1 MLLFQTPSE
10 GVAQEASSIL
20 TALQSQGYAML
31 SVIPA
36 LIKAGLIMLVGWL
49 LAKLFS
55 TLVKRLLSVIGAD
68 KLAGKLMQVDFFRE
82 SKINLVPSQL
92 VAAIVYYF
100 FIIIFAMAAVDA
112 MGLQMLSKLLQDFIS
127 YIPNAITALAV
138 LLVGIFVADAIKKV
152 LLTACRSLGIS
163 SGNLIANVIF
173 YFVLLNIILIA
184 LRQAKLQ
191 TSFMEEN
198 ISIILAGVAGA
209 FAIGYGFAS
218 RDVMSSLLASFY
230 SKGKVKVGDE
240 VTIGNMRGEV
250 ITMNNSDL
258 ILRAEESEYVVPF
271 SKVLKEGLEIHSRR
285 AVGPALPPN
294 QGGGK

>member
-1 MLLFQTPSE
+1 MLLFQTPSGE
-10 GVAQEASSIL
+10 AAQEASSIL
-20 TALQSQGYAML
+20 IALQDQVLAML

-49 LAKLFS
+49 LAKLMA
-55 TLVKRLLSVIGAD
+55 TLMKRLLSAIGAD

-82 SKINLVPSQL
+82 SKISLVPSKL
-92 VAAIVYYF
+92 VSSIVYYF

-112 MGLQMLSKLLQDFIS
+112 MGLQMLSQLLQDFIA

-138 LLVGIFVADAIKKV
+138 LLVGIFVSDAIKKV
-152 LLTACRSLGIS
+152 VLTTCRSLGIS

-240 VTIGNMRGEV
+240 VTIGTMRGEV

-271 SKVLKEGLEIHSRR
+271 SMVLKEGLEIHSRR
-285 AVGPALPPN
+285 AAGPALPPN
-294 QGGGK
+294 QVGGK